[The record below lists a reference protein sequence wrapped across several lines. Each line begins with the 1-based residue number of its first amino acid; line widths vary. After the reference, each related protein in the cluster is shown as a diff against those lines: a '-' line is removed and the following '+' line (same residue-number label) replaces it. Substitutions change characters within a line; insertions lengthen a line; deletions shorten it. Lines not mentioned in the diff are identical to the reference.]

1 MPRELSTGL
10 VIAGAYADKL
20 RRTLFAQLRD
30 MVRQDKEFAR
40 EVARASGEI
49 NRLLYIILVDKLKA
63 DKGDVVRIRVQ
74 YDVEDGKIKWYYDT
88 LRLEYFKRVPDE
100 QVMETVKQ
108 VINEKLKEVQAQYAE
123 VPSKEEAEAILK
135 GEKEEFKISE
145 KVEETKEIMGET
157 KPLEKQVEVKPEVA
171 EEVKAVEVP
180 IDLTELIKEAT
191 PIGETME
198 GGIVFELKD
207 KDERNIGIASIE
219 PRAGTYIAEAVVLPK
234 PGEAYKIYLK
244 LEKSIE
250 EYKSDPTKLLKE
262 LLKTKPVKISTED
275 AREFLE
281 SKMESII

>member
-171 EEVKAVEVP
+171 EEVKAVEVL